1 MSAPVVLYGASE
13 LGRDAVSVFP
23 ALAASGR
30 PRAVLGFVDDD
41 ASKHGSRLLDL
52 SVLGGLT
59 WLEGRQGEL
68 EILIV
73 VGEPR
78 IRRALA
84 QRLSQEGHR
93 FATLFHPS
101 TQTTPWVSFGKGTL
115 VMAGCSFTV
124 DITIGEH
131 VVVNPGCNV
140 AHDVVIGDF
149 SYISPGVN
157 LAGGVVIEPGAH
169 IGTGAT
175 VLPHRRI
182 GEGAIVGAG
191 AVVTRDV
198 PANAVHSGVPARWLR
213 SVNRPWSDG

>member
-1 MSAPVVLYGASE
+1 MSVPLVLYGASE

-41 ASKHGSRLLDL
+41 PGKHGSRLLEL
-52 SVLGGLT
+52 SVLGGFE
-59 WLEGRQGEL
+59 WLEGRQGDL
-68 EILIV
+68 EVLIV
-73 VGEPR
+73 VGEPWV
-78 IRRALA
+78 RRSLA
-84 QRLSQEGHR
+84 ERLSREGHR
-93 FATLFHPS
+93 FATVLHPS
-101 TQTTPWVSFGKGTL
+101 TQTTPWVSFGAGTL
-115 VMAGCSFTV
+115 VMGGCSFTV

-131 VVVNPGCNV
+131 VVVNPGCTV

-157 LAGGVVIEPGAH
+157 LAGGVVIGPGAH

-175 VLPHRRI
+175 VLPHKRV

-198 PANAVHSGVPARWLR
+198 PANAVHAGVPARWLR
-213 SVNRPWSDG
+213 SVNRPWSGG

>member
-1 MSAPVVLYGASE
+1 MSTPVVLYGASE

-30 PRAVLGFVDDD
+30 PRDVLGFVDDD
-41 ASKHGSRLLDL
+41 AGKHGTRLLDV
-52 SVLGGLT
+52 SVLGGIQ
-59 WLEGRQGEL
+59 WLEGRQREV

-78 IRRALA
+78 IRRSLA
-84 QRLSQEGHR
+84 QRLARDGHR
-93 FATLFHPS
+93 FATLLHPS
-101 TQTTPWVSFGKGTL
+101 TQTTPWVSFGAGSL
-115 VMAGCSFTV
+115 VMGGCSFTV

-157 LAGGVVIEPGAH
+157 LAGGVVIGPGAY

-175 VLPHRRI
+175 LLPHTRV

-198 PANAVHSGVPARWLR
+198 PANVVHAGVPARWLR
-213 SVNRPWSDG
+213 SVNRPWSGE

>member
-1 MSAPVVLYGASE
+1 MNAPVVLYGASE

-23 ALAASGR
+23 ALTAAGQ

-41 ASKHGSRLLDL
+41 AGKHGSRLLGLD
-52 SVLGGLT
+52 VLGGFP
-59 WLEGRQGEL
+59 WLEGRQGEV

-73 VGEPR
+73 VGEPG
-78 IRRALA
+78 IRRSLA
-84 QRLSQEGHR
+84 ERLEHDGHR
-93 FATLFHPS
+93 FATLLHPS
-101 TQTTPWVSFGKGTL
+101 TQTTPWVSFGAGTL
-115 VMAGCSFTV
+115 VMGGCSFTV
-124 DITIGEH
+124 DVAVGEH
-131 VVVNPGCNV
+131 VVVNPGCTV

-157 LAGGVVIEPGAH
+157 LAGGVVIGPGAH

-198 PANAVHSGVPARWLR
+198 PANAVHVGVPARWLR